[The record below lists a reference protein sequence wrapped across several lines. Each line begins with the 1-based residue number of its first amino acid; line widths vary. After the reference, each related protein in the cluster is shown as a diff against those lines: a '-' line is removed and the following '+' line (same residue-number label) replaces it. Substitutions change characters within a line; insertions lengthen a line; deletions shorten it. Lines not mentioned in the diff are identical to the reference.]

1 MMDPRIDNW
10 VATIGGAYHTLSTP
24 ATKEVVADTARG
36 IAQVNGTPR
45 HILRTG
51 RYGITLGDTG
61 MDVSSKLD
69 SSPVLIES
77 PTISPACGLS
87 GSLQIGNK

>member
-1 MMDPRIDNW
+1 MDPRIDNW
-10 VATIGGAYHTLSTP
+10 VATIGGDYHTLSTP
-24 ATKEVVADTARG
+24 ATNEVVADMARG
-36 IAQVNGTPR
+36 SAQVNGTLR
-45 HILRTG
+45 HIHRTE
-51 RYGITLGDTG
+51 RDGITLGGTG
-61 MDVSSKLD
+61 MDLRSKSD